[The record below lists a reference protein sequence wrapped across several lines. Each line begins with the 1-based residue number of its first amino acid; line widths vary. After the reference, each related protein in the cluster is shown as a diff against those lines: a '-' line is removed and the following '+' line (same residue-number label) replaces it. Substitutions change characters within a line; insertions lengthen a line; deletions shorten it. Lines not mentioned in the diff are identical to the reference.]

1 MILMFFD
8 LTILFV
14 PQDFVNDQN
23 HFIFNN
29 HDYNYGRFTC
39 NIQLLMKCFTK
50 NEIYGDPCYNI
61 NVLMSHAASKMKH
74 DYYEIVMRFGP
85 HKFCFHSYTLRIP

>member
-1 MILMFFD
+1 ML
-8 LTILFV
+8 
-14 PQDFVNDQN
+14 
-23 HFIFNN
+23 
-29 HDYNYGRFTC
+29 YE
-39 NIQLLMKCFTK
+39 

-85 HKFCFHSYTLRIP
+85 HKFCFHSYTLRIPWGLCFYEDESSLSD

>member
-1 MILMFFD
+1 ML
-8 LTILFV
+8 
-14 PQDFVNDQN
+14 
-23 HFIFNN
+23 
-29 HDYNYGRFTC
+29 YE
-39 NIQLLMKCFTK
+39 